1 MILRTTRKRD
11 GERNDETKRKDDER
25 RKHEQQNDV
34 EFGFVDFSFRTQND
48 FADFNVRI
56 RNDFGFGFADFMFRT
71 LIDFCGR
78 RVDEAVAT
86 ARLPA
91 GDVLVV
97 ADETAVGRRV
107 LEDRHA
113 QHDAVK
119 DF

>member
-1 MILRTTRKRD
+1 LILRTTRKRD